1 MKKTLAAALLVLSIP
16 SYACSF
22 KTSDTENIREIVRQ
36 RGGYPVA
43 DNVCNFLNQRGL
55 ALNVMASSTVLD
67 GASVAWVSISLTKLG
82 TGVVSD
88 TFRYATKV
96 NKSVASQNFADDMLY
111 EGIKESVLAFDFV
124 KAANEV
130 KAYLDKRK

>member
-1 MKKTLAAALLVLSIP
+1 MKKILAAALLVLSIP

-36 RGGYPVA
+36 RGGYPIS
-43 DNVCNFLNQRGL
+43 DDVCNFLNQRGL
-55 ALNVMASSTVLD
+55 GLNVTADSTVLA
-67 GASVAWVSISLTKLG
+67 GVSVAWVIISLTKLG

-88 TFRYATKV
+88 TYRSSTKV
-96 NKSVASQNFADDMLY
+96 NTKTASQNFADDMLY
-111 EGIKESVLAFDFV
+111 ESIKESVQAFDFV

-130 KAYLDKRK
+130 TAYLAKRK

>member
-1 MKKTLAAALLVLSIP
+1 MKRILVAALLVLSIP

-22 KTSDTENIREIVRQ
+22 KTSDTPNIREVVRQ
-36 RGGYPVA
+36 RGGYPIS
-43 DNVCNFLNQRGL
+43 DDFCNFLNQRGL
-55 ALNVMASSTVLD
+55 ALNVTGDSTVLNSV
-67 GASVAWVSISLTKLG
+67 SVAWVTVSLTKLG

-88 TFRYATKV
+88 TLRLSTKV
-96 NKSVASQNFADDMLY
+96 NTKVASQNFADDMLY
-111 EGIKESVLAFDFV
+111 EGIKESVSAFEFM